1 LVEQLVLNMIDMM
14 SAKYGLR
21 PVVVSNPDGTRQV
34 VEFDFSQLKD
44 MDLKTSI
51 DIGES
56 SYYSAIAVEQ
66 TLDNL
71 LTNGFIEFIDY
82 LERMP
87 EERIPRKAELITKLK
102 EAQQGMQKDAQYEEM
117 AKFLESL
124 PPQTQQ
130 QILALP
136 PEQQEQAVMQMMQQQ
151 VA

>member
-1 LVEQLVLNMIDMM
+1 
-14 SAKYGLR
+14 
-21 PVVVSNPDGTRQV
+21 
-34 VEFDFSQLKD
+34 

-71 LTNGFIEFIDY
+71 LMNGFIEFIDY

-87 EERIPRKAELITKLK
+87 AERIPQKAELITKIK
-102 EAQQGMQKDAQYEEM
+102 EAQQGVQMDAQYEEM

-124 PPQTQQ
+124 PPEQQQ

-136 PEQQEQAVMQMMQQQ
+136 PEQQEQAVMQLMNQR
-151 VA
+151 V